1 MKPVDYITQIT
12 KQDLEELA
20 ALTNIEPG
28 FCISIDKSQGK
39 VKIGIDQVAL
49 AQAINGFIRNGGAN
63 TNGTD
68 CTNVSFEPPS

>member
-12 KQDLEELA
+12 KQDLSEIA
-20 ALTNIEPG
+20 AATNLVPG
-28 FCISIDKSQGK
+28 FCIRIDPVEGGI
-39 VKIGIDQVAL
+39 KIGIDQVAL

-68 CTNVSFEPPS
+68 CTNVSFDPPS